1 MNNIA
6 DIGNKC
12 VGCTSCEQICPKNAI
27 KMVSNNEGF
36 LYPMIDNEKCIDCG
50 LCIKKCPTQSHEL
63 RNPIKAIG
71 LKNKDRDRIMQSAS
85 GGASDVIAQHIVSMG
100 GVVFG
105 AAYDENLKVKHIL
118 VDNENDLYKIQS
130 SKYVQSDLNDCY
142 KRAHIELEKGRK
154 VLFTGT
160 PCQIAGLY
168 SYLGKEYDNLYTID
182 LICHGVPS
190 PLFLEKYFIYMG
202 NKLGEPVQSY
212 NFRSKKKRGWGTNYT
227 LKTKSKEQNGIITL
241 TQYGKSFMD
250 GNCYRESCYQCDYAN
265 IKRCSDITIGD
276 FWGIMKVNPDF
287 YSYKGVSSV
296 LLNTQKGIELI
307 GWISSKIEA
316 YECTLDDVIIKQGNL
331 VKPTERNLER
341 DSFYDKIDSDDFINN
356 IRVKIGF
363 KQCIKLL
370 IPQKLINAFKKY
382 LLR

>member
-1 MNNIA
+1 MSNIA
-6 DIGNKC
+6 NIGNKC
-12 VGCTSCEQICPKNAI
+12 VGCTSCEHVCPKNAI
-27 KMVSNNEGF
+27 KMISNSEGF
-36 LYPMIDNEKCIDCG
+36 LYPNIYNEKCIDCG
-50 LCIKKCPTQSHEL
+50 LCIKKCPTQNHKL
-63 RNPIKAIG
+63 HNPIKAIG
-71 LKNKDRDRIMQSAS
+71 LKNKDTDRIMQSAS

-105 AAYDENLKVKHIL
+105 AAYDESLKVKHIL

-130 SKYVQSDLNDCY
+130 SKYVQSDLNNCY
-142 KRAHIELEKGRK
+142 KMSRVELEKGRK

-190 PLFLEKYFIYMG
+190 PLFLEKYFMYMS

-227 LKTKSKEQNGIITL
+227 LNTKSKEQNGILML

-250 GNCYRESCYQCDYAN
+250 GNCYRESCYQCNYAN

-287 YSYKGVSSV
+287 YSDKGVSSV
-296 LLNTQKGIELI
+296 LLNTQKGKELI
-307 GWISSKIEA
+307 EQISSKIDIC
-316 YECTLDDVIIKQGNL
+316 ECTIDDVVIKQGNL
-331 VKPTERNLER
+331 IKPTERSSER
-341 DSFYDKIDSDDFINN
+341 NNFYDEIDSKDFITN
-356 IRVKIGF
+356 IKVKYSF
-363 KQCIKLL
+363 KQRVKLL
-370 IPQKLINAFKKY
+370 IPQKLIIAFKKY
-382 LLR
+382 L